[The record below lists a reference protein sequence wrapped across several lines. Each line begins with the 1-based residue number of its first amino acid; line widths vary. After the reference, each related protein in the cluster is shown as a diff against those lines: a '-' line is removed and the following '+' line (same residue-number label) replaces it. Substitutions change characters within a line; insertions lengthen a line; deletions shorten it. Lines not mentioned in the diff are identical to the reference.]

1 MNILFKKNGD
11 GQIIAKMQ
19 NGENVVDFDYV
30 VLLKK
35 LIATEQVSITF
46 ESGIEEIEQE
56 KINELFEKIKQC
68 VNESSSEQE
77 ELIA

>member
-1 MNILFKKNGD
+1 MNILFKKNED

-19 NGENVVDFDYV
+19 NGENVIDFDYV
-30 VLLKK
+30 VLLKN
-35 LIATEQVSITF
+35 LMATEQVSITF

-77 ELIA
+77 ELIS

>member
-1 MNILFKKNGD
+1 MNILFKKNED

-30 VLLKK
+30 VLLKN
-35 LIATEQVSITF
+35 LMATEQVSITF

-68 VNESSSEQE
+68 VKESSSEQE
-77 ELIA
+77 ELIS

>member
-1 MNILFKKNGD
+1 MNILFKKNED
-11 GQIIAKMQ
+11 GQIVAKMQ